1 MSGGIRG
8 FLRPDDSTLRVSPR
22 VLIVVA
28 HPDDEV
34 VGAGAL
40 ISRLPD
46 VWILHAT
53 DGAPRDPRF
62 MARSFAGT
70 REEYARARRRELE
83 EALAPVGVGPDR
95 LRSLG
100 IADQEAVFEIPRLAE
115 GIARAVREIRPDT
128 VLTLAYEGGHPDHDA
143 VALAVQLA
151 VEGTAI
157 LEMPLYHAR
166 PWTESMVVAKFLPG
180 PPGGRLTLTER
191 ERDLKRRMIETFV
204 TQAETLRAF
213 LPPRDEPFRPAPPY
227 DFTRPPHPGRLQYEI
242 WGFPIDGKRWRET
255 AKSHLSLAS
264 SLHVSSHDVGC

>member
-1 MSGGIRG
+1 
-8 FLRPDDSTLRVSPR
+8 VSPR

-70 REEYARARRRELE
+70 REEYAPARRRELA
-83 EALAPVGVGPDR
+83 EALALAGVGPDR
-95 LRSLG
+95 LLGLG
-100 IADQEAVFEIPRLAE
+100 IADQEAVFEIPRLAA
-115 GIARAVREIRPDT
+115 GIADAVREIRPDI

-143 VALAVQLA
+143 VALAVRLA

-166 PWTESMVVAKFLPG
+166 PWTESLVVARFLPG
-180 PPGGRLTLTER
+180 PPGGRLTLTNG

-242 WGFPIDGKRWRET
+242 WGFPIDGKGWRE
-255 AKSHLSLAS
+255 AAASALA
-264 SLHVSSHDVGC
+264 VSVPRC

>member
-1 MSGGIRG
+1 MPGGIRG
-8 FLRPDDSTLRVSPR
+8 FLRPHDPALRLSRR
-22 VLIVVA
+22 VLVVVA

-62 MARSFAGT
+62 MARGFEGT

-83 EALAPVGVGPDR
+83 EALSLAGVGPDR
-95 LRSLG
+95 LLG
-100 IADQEAVFEIPRLAE
+100 LRIADQEAVFEIPRLIE
-115 GIARAVREIRPDT
+115 GIARAVREIGPEL

-143 VALAVQLA
+143 VALAARQA
-151 VEGTAI
+151 AAGIEI
-157 LEMPLYHAR
+157 LEMPLYHAG
-166 PWTESMVVAKFLPG
+166 PGTEAMTVAEFLPG
-180 PPGGRLTLTER
+180 PPEIRLTLTEEER
-191 ERDLKRRMIETFV
+191 ELKRRMIGAFA

-213 LPPRDEPFRPAPPY
+213 LPPRDERFRPAPPY
-227 DFTRPPHPGRLQYEI
+227 DFTRPPHAGRLQYEI

-255 AKSHLSLAS
+255 AR
-264 SLHVSSHDVGC
+264 C

>member
-1 MSGGIRG
+1 M
-8 FLRPDDSTLRVSPR
+8 SPR

-70 REEYARARRRELE
+70 REEYARARRREVE
-83 EALAPVGVGPDR
+83 QALALAGVGPDR
-95 LRSLG
+95 LLG
-100 IADQEAVFEIPRLAE
+100 LRIADQEAVFEIPRLAE

-143 VALAVQLA
+143 VALAARQAVQG
-151 VEGTAI
+151 VEI
-157 LEMPLYHAR
+157 LEMALYHAE
-166 PWTESMVVAKFLPG
+166 PGTEGMIVNEFLPG
-180 PPGGRLTLTER
+180 PSEERLILTDQ
-191 ERDLKRRMIETFV
+191 ERDLKRRMIEAFA
-204 TQAETLRAF
+204 TQEETLRPF
-213 LPPRDEPFRPAPPY
+213 LPPRDERFRPAPSY
-227 DFTRPPHPGRLQYEI
+227 DFTRPPHEGRLQYEI
-242 WGFPIDGKRWRET
+242 WGFPVNGKQWRET
-255 AKSHLSLAS
+255 AKSHLLLAP
-264 SLHVSSHDVGC
+264 SLHVSSHDVGP

>member
-1 MSGGIRG
+1 MSR
-8 FLRPDDSTLRVSPR
+8 R

-62 MARSFAGT
+62 LARGFAGT

-83 EALAPVGVGPDR
+83 DALSLAGIGPDR
-95 LRSLG
+95 LLG
-100 IADQEAVFEIPRLAE
+100 LQIADQEAVFEIPRLTD
-115 GIARAVREIRPDT
+115 GIARAVREIGPDT

-151 VEGTAI
+151 VGGIAI

-166 PWTESMVVAKFLPG
+166 PWTETMAVAKFLPG
-180 PPGGRLTLTER
+180 PPGGRLTLTDR
-191 ERDLKRRMIETFV
+191 ERDLKRRMIETFA
-204 TQAETLRAF
+204 TQVETLRAF

-242 WGFPIDGKRWRET
+242 WGFPIDGKGWRE
-255 AKSHLSLAS
+255 AAAAALAAG
-264 SLHVSSHDVGC
+264 VPRC